1 MISNLQSANILRRKL
16 HIYELTSM
24 IIYIKYFSSV
34 TTQTFSLSPITS
46 NNSIKATPRE
56 LNPSEDN
63 NMSNNSLKI
72 NVDKE
77 NENSD
82 INNNASSI

>member
-1 MISNLQSANILRRKL
+1 
-16 HIYELTSM
+16 M

-34 TTQTFSLSPITS
+34 TTQTFSFSPITS
-46 NNSIKATPRE
+46 NNSIKATPWE

-82 INNNASSI
+82 INDNASSI